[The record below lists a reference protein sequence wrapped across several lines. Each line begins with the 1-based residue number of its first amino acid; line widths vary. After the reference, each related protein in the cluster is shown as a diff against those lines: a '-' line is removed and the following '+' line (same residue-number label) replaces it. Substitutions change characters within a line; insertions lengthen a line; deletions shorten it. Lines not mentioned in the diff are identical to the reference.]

1 MIRKEFLSILSSL
14 EPGNKTRSFREK
26 AGNADSSKR
35 GRGLDFKDVRLYG
48 FGDDT
53 RLIDWNVTS
62 RFGELYVREFYEE
75 KERQAI
81 LFYDVSASME
91 WGAGTY
97 SKSENAFQVLALLS
111 LLYVQKG
118 NRIKIVSFSD
128 KVEWETA
135 FLRSRAELLP
145 ALKKIA
151 GKKLIDRESDP
162 LLPFRYLK
170 NRVHRHAEVYLLSD
184 FIGLGS
190 LKKYSSLKK
199 HYSLHAIRFRDPFE
213 MSPPSGLFSFFYSR
227 DPEKKE
233 GGLFGR
239 TLSPE
244 FESANLRSY
253 FQDAV
258 LDLTGFELEPKVLVR
273 YFSK

>member
-14 EPGNKTRSFREK
+14 EPGNKARSFREK
-26 AGNADSSKR
+26 AGSAESSKR

-91 WGAGTY
+91 WGAGTF

-128 KVEWETA
+128 RVERETG
-135 FLRSRAELLP
+135 FLRSRTELLP

-151 GKKLIDRESDP
+151 DKKLVERESDP

-170 NRVHRHAEVYLLSD
+170 DRVHRHAEVYLLSD
-184 FIGLGS
+184 FIGIGS
-190 LKKYSSLKK
+190 LRKYSSLKK

-213 MSPPSGLFSFFYSR
+213 MRPPAAVSSFFYSR
-227 DPEKKE
+227 DPEKTE

-244 FESANLRSY
+244 FESGNLRAF
-253 FQDAV
+253 FQNSF
-258 LDLTGFELEPKVLVR
+258 LDLAGFELEPKALVR